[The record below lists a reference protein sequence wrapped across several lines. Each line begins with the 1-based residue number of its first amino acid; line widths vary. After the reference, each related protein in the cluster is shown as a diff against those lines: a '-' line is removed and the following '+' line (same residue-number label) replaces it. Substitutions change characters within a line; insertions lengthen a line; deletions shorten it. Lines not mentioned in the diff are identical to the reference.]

1 MNYKVAR
8 YSFQQTFSRVTYRSQ
23 SACIDM
29 RSISLE
35 KLGGAAGNATIP
47 LLVYCKT
54 LQLRASSK
62 CSQLLVSGFPTSQI
76 PIDCAINRQSSTL
89 E

>member
-8 YSFQQTFSRVTYRSQ
+8 YSFQQTFSRVTYGSQ

-47 LLVYCKT
+47 LLVFCKT
-54 LQLRASSK
+54 LQ
-62 CSQLLVSGFPTSQI
+62 
-76 PIDCAINRQSSTL
+76 QSNSN
-89 E
+89 